1 MTNYRSRFIPDYTTK
16 TEPLHKLTHKDQSR
30 CWTEE
35 HDHTVSQL
43 KQALVS
49 APVTAYCDPVKDTEI
64 SIDASPVGV
73 AAILSQVDPKTRQV
87 FPLRQ
92 LNSGTAKQSTKPSL

>member
-1 MTNYRSRFIPDYTTK
+1 MTNYSSRFIPDYTTK
-16 TEPLHKLTHKDQSR
+16 TEPLYKLTHKDQSR

-49 APVTAYCDPVKDTEI
+49 APVTATVIQLRIQRYLLT
-64 SIDASPVGV
+64 
-73 AAILSQVDPKTRQV
+73 QVR
-87 FPLRQ
+87 
-92 LNSGTAKQSTKPSL
+92 